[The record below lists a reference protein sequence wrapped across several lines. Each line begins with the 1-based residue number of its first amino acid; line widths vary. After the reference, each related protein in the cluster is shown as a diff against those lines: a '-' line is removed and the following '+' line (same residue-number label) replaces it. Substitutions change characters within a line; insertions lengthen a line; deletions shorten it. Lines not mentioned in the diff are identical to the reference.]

1 MKNRWLWII
10 ATVAL
15 VSQTALGQAT
25 LTKVRKENVL
35 NCGVNSSVPG
45 FGFTNSKGE
54 FSGFDIDFCKA
65 VAAAVNV
72 PVKYKSLDATAR
84 FTALQ
89 SGEVGLLSRN
99 TTWTVN
105 RDTKLGF
112 DFAGV
117 IYYDGQGFMVPKK
130 LKVKSVKELN
140 GASICVQSGTT
151 TELNLNDYFRAH
163 KMKFKPVVFEKNED
177 ADRAYLAGRCDAYS
191 TDASG
196 LAGVRS
202 GFKDP
207 ENHLILPEVI
217 SKEPLGPLVRHGDSQ
232 WGDVVRWTLNVL
244 VIAEE
249 KGITSKNVKQMASN
263 PDPEVQRLLGVTG
276 TFGEDLGLDKLWA
289 VRVIESVGNYGEI
302 FARNVG
308 AATPLK
314 LERGLNKLWSD
325 GGLLYSPPYR

>member
-1 MKNRWLWII
+1 MNKFWKL
-10 ATVAL
+10 VAVFAL
-15 VSQTALGQAT
+15 SQST
-25 LTKVRKENVL
+25 LAFSQGTLAKIRKENVL

-54 FSGFDIDFCKA
+54 FAGFDIDFCKA
-65 VAAAVNV
+65 VAAALNV
-72 PVKYKSLDATAR
+72 PVKFKSLDATSR

-89 SGEVGLLSRN
+89 SGEVSLLSRN

-105 RDTKLGF
+105 RDTKLGL
-112 DFAGV
+112 DFAG
-117 IYYDGQGFMVPKK
+117 IIFYDGQGFMVPKK
-130 LKVKSVKELN
+130 LKIKSVKELN

-151 TELNLNDYFRAH
+151 TELNLNDYFRSH

-207 ENHLILPEVI
+207 ENHMILSEVI
-217 SKEPLGPLVRHGDSQ
+217 SKEPLGPLVRHGDNQ
-232 WGDVVRWTLNVL
+232 WGDIVRWTLNAL

-249 KGITSKNVKQMASN
+249 KGITSTNVKQMLSSQ
-263 PDPEVQRLLGVTG
+263 DPEIQRLLGVTG
-276 TFGEDLGLDKLWA
+276 TFAEDLGLDKAWA
-289 VRVIESVGNYGEI
+289 VRVIENVGNYGEV

-308 AATPLK
+308 SSTPLK
-314 LERGLNKLWSD
+314 LERGQNRLWSD
-325 GGLLYSPPYR
+325 GGLLYAPPFR